1 MAEETTFNSVG
12 TMNASDVISAKL
24 ATCYVIANNKRK
36 LLFQAKN
43 LKAEVKKK
51 KDQVAI
57 LGRMLKGNKTTSL
70 EGTGTLTIYKNT
82 SLFDEMIE
90 KLIKTGVDTYF
101 DMQVTNLD
109 PTSNAGPRSVILVGC
124 NLDVTPV
131 ADFDADGKWLED
143 ELAFTFESVRYVTHF
158 KELDGM
164 NA

>member
-1 MAEETTFNSVG
+1 
-12 TMNASDVISAKL
+12 
-24 ATCYVIANNKRK
+24 
-36 LLFQAKN
+36 
-43 LKAEVKKK
+43 
-51 KDQVAI
+51 
-57 LGRMLKGNKTTSL
+57 
-70 EGTGTLTIYKNT
+70 
-82 SLFDEMIE
+82 MIE